1 MRCWGLTDR
10 GSVRTENQDSFIIE
24 KVKDENGDEICV
36 CVVCDGMGGAKAGDV
51 ASSIASQTFINQVK
65 KGLVGGDPRREL
77 IGEAVSFANESVL
90 MKARESE
97 EYSGMGT
104 TIVAGIIDDK
114 SAVIA
119 NIGDSRCYHVNK
131 SGIKQITKDHSL
143 VEDMID
149 RGEILREDAW
159 KHPNKNLITRVLGTD
174 LGTRFDIFEV
184 ELAEKDCLLFCTDG
198 LSNIV
203 NPQELLFELIHG
215 GQIETAAAR
224 MMKIALGRN
233 APDNVTVVVL
243 AE

>member
-10 GSVRTENQDSFIIE
+10 GAVRNENQDSFIIE
-24 KVKDENGDEICV
+24 KVLDVNGDEVCV

-51 ASSIASQTFINQVK
+51 ASSIAAQAFINHVK
-65 KGLVGGDPRREL
+65 EGLRSGQPRREL
-77 IGEAVSFANESVL
+77 IGNAVSFANESVL
-90 MKARESE
+90 LKARESE

-104 TIVAGIIDDK
+104 TIVAGIADNK
-114 SAVIA
+114 NAVIV

-131 SGIKQITKDHSL
+131 SGIRQVTKDHSL

-149 RGEILREDAW
+149 RGEILREEAW

-184 ELAEKDCLLFCTDG
+184 ELARKDCLLFCTDG

-203 NPQELLFELIHG
+203 NPQELLFEIIHG

>member
-10 GSVRTENQDSFIIE
+10 GAVRSENQDSFKIE
-24 KVKDENGDEICV
+24 KVTVENGEELCI

-51 ASSIASQTFINQVK
+51 ASSIASQAFINHVRE
-65 KGLVGGDPRREL
+65 GLRSGEPRRKI
-77 IGEAVSFANESVL
+77 IGDAVNFANESVL
-90 MKARESE
+90 AKAGESE

-104 TIVAGIIDDK
+104 TIVACIADNK

-119 NIGDSRCYHVNK
+119 NIGDSRCYLVNK
-131 SGIKQITKDHSL
+131 SGIRQITKDHSL

-149 RGEILREDAW
+149 RGEILREEAW

-174 LGTRFDIFEV
+174 KGTQFDIFEV
-184 ELAEKDCLLFCTDG
+184 ELEQNDCLLFCTDG

-203 NPQELLFELIHG
+203 NPQELLFEIIHG

>member
-10 GSVRTENQDSFIIE
+10 GAVRADNQDSFIIE
-24 KVKDENGDEICV
+24 TIKDENDRKLCICV
-36 CVVCDGMGGAKAGDV
+36 ICDGMGGAKAGDV
-51 ASSIASQTFINQVK
+51 ASRLAAQTFVQCVK
-65 KGLVGGDPRREL
+65 EGLSNGETRREL
-77 IGEAVSFANESVL
+77 IGKAAFQANESVL

-97 EYSGMGT
+97 EFSGMGT
-104 TIVAGIIDDK
+104 TLVGCIADDK
-114 SAVIA
+114 RAVIV
-119 NIGDSRCYHVNK
+119 NIGDSRCYHVGRT
-131 SGIKQITKDHSL
+131 GIRQITKDHSL

-149 RGEILREDAW
+149 RGEILREEAW
-159 KHPNKNLITRVLGTD
+159 KHPNKNLITRALGTD
-174 LGTRFDIFEV
+174 LGTRFDIFEI

-203 NPQELLFELIHG
+203 NSQELLFEIIHG